1 MTATSD
7 EAGAFPCQI
16 RMWLDASAASFDA
29 PAFLFQQAAC
39 GRQAHSGLT
48 SIARSVAGGAAD
60 TGPSS
65 TIFWC
70 RLCTEQ
76 SLLCTLATLPCLR
89 GGTPPHTPH
98 SSTGSTWI

>member
-1 MTATSD
+1 MRA
-7 EAGAFPCQI
+7 
-16 RMWLDASAASFDA
+16 
-29 PAFLFQQAAC
+29 
-39 GRQAHSGLT
+39 GLT
-48 SIARSVAGGAAD
+48 SMARSVAGGAAD

-89 GGTPPHTPH
+89 GGTPPHAPCLLPGAAPMLRWRDGIRSGRGCRAGWGPAYSCAERTLL
-98 SSTGSTWI
+98 SFDS